1 MKKIMIALAAVALA
15 AGAQAASVYW
25 TATNVYAGN
34 TTDKVSGIAYF
45 LTTSMA
51 STDSWAGYSTA
62 KEFQDAL
69 AGKYSWTPGTAGTYS
84 KAASAAVDNTSLG
97 IADGTSY
104 TAYLLVFD
112 TATITDTSKYYITN
126 TKDFTSLT
134 GTSSASIAFG
144 TQKNASQAAGGWQ
157 TVAVPEPTSGI
168 LLLLGMAGLALKRKH
183 A

>member
-1 MKKIMIALAAVALA
+1 MKKLMIALAAVALA

-69 AGKYSWTPGTAGTYS
+69 AGKYSFTPSAAGTYS
-84 KAASAAVDNTSLG
+84 KTSANAVDNATLG
-97 IADGTSY
+97 LSDS
-104 TAYLLVFD
+104 TAYTGYLLIFD
-112 TATITDTSKYYITN
+112 TAEITDTSKYYITN
-126 TKDFTSLT
+126 TKDFTT
-134 GTSSASIAFG
+134 YAGTSSVSVGFMS
-144 TQKNASQAAGGWQ
+144 QKTASQAAAGWQ
-157 TVAVPEPTSGI
+157 TVAVPEPTSG
-168 LLLLGMAGLALKRKH
+168 LLLVLGMAGLALRRRR

>member
-1 MKKIMIALAAVALA
+1 MKKIMIALAAVAIA
-15 AGAQAASVYW
+15 AGAQAAAVYW

-69 AGKYSWTPGTAGTYS
+69 SGKYSFTPSAAGTYS
-84 KAASAAVDNTSLG
+84 VTSANAVSNAALGLQDEKA
-97 IADGTSY
+97 Y
-104 TAYLLVFD
+104 TAYLLIFD

-126 TKDFTSLT
+126 TKDFTTYT
-134 GTSSASIAFG
+134 GTANASVQFMS
-144 TQKNASQAAGGWQ
+144 QKTASQAAGGWQ
-157 TVAVPEPTSGI
+157 TVAVPEPTSG
-168 LLLLGMAGLALKRKH
+168 LLLVLGMAGLALRRRR

>member
-1 MKKIMIALAAVALA
+1 MKKLMIALAAVALA
-15 AGAQAASVYW
+15 AVAQAASVYW

-69 AGKYSWTPGTAGTYS
+69 AGKYSFTPSAAGTYS
-84 KAASAAVDNTSLG
+84 KTSANAVDNATLG
-97 IADGTSY
+97 LSDS
-104 TAYLLVFD
+104 TAYTGYLLIFD
-112 TATITDTSKYYITN
+112 TAEITDTSKYYITN
-126 TKDFTSLT
+126 TKDFTT
-134 GTSSASIAFG
+134 YAGTSSVSVGFMS
-144 TQKNASQAAGGWQ
+144 QKTASQAAGGWQ
-157 TVAVPEPTSGI
+157 TVAVPEPTSGL
-168 LLLLGMAGLALKRKH
+168 LLLLGVAGLALRRRR

>member
-1 MKKIMIALAAVALA
+1 MKKLMIALAAVALA
-15 AGAQAASVYW
+15 AVAQAASVYW

-62 KEFQDAL
+62 QEFKDAL
-69 AGKYSWTPGTAGTYS
+69 SGKYSFTPSAAGTYS
-84 KAASAAVDNTSLG
+84 KTSANAVANASLG
-97 IADGTSY
+97 LEDATAY
-104 TAYLLVFD
+104 TAYLLIFD

-126 TKDFTSLT
+126 TKDFSTLG
-134 GTSSASIAFG
+134 GTSTTSIAFG
-144 TQKNASQAAGGWQ
+144 TQKTASQAAGGWQ
-157 TVAVPEPTSGI
+157 TVAVPEPTSG
-168 LLLLGMAGLALKRKH
+168 LLLVLGMAGLALRRRR